1 MGWSKRVNVVGRL
14 KEFTSRAG
22 LWESIHS
29 STSMV
34 GSYDVKHVDISES
47 EGYCGSD
54 NNIDLQNLLAY
65 HHCLSKFRQDEAKI
79 GQSPALCNNW
89 TPTWSMWMPHSW
101 SLDPGS
107 RIHCFSWVINQ
118 SMYFPRRRGPGIYDI
133 DPLTLGT
140 TPRCFF
146 GFQASKGSSG
156 QIQRQG

>member
-1 MGWSKRVNVVGRL
+1 
-14 KEFTSRAG
+14 
-22 LWESIHS
+22 
-29 STSMV
+29 MV

-140 TPRCFF
+140 TPRCFLVSRHPK
-146 GFQASKGSSG
+146 GAAVKSKGRAKESECVQMAILVG
-156 QIQRQG
+156 KIMENRKMMIEPADGMG